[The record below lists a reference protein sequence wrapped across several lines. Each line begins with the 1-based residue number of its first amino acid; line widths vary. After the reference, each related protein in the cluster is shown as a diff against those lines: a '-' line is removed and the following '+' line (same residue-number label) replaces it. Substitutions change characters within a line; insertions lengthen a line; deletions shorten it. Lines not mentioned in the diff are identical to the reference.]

1 MTAKLDLVIV
11 GSGPGGMAAG
21 ILAKQKNLSYI
32 ILEKGHNP
40 MQGII
45 DTYPKGKKVYPTIP
59 QKIHPAL
66 SSGRGPAA
74 RGTDSR
80 GSLH

>member
-1 MTAKLDLVIV
+1 MTAKLDLVII

-21 ILAKQKNLSYI
+21 ILAKKKNLSYI

-45 DTYPKGKKVYPTIP
+45 DTYPKGKKVYLYQSTNLLEYL
-59 QKIHPAL
+59 QEVHHL
-66 SSGRGPAA
+66 
-74 RGTDSR
+74 
-80 GSLH
+80 